1 MGGIRMKPAYF
12 STARLAQPSQNV
24 GGVVNPC
31 QNATCGDQA
40 RYVKLSPDVTRQG
53 RKLSTEE
60 RVDLNETIRRIL

>member
-1 MGGIRMKPAYF
+1 MKPAYF

-40 RYVKLSPDVTRQG
+40 RYVKPAPDVTRHG
-53 RKLSTEE
+53 RK
-60 RVDLNETIRRIL
+60 